1 MNRSN
6 IAELIT
12 SKYGTPSSQT
22 GIRGVGSNEAY
33 RTQVDS
39 LLDQPTH
46 RRAPGGSLPPPTPQ
60 ISFPPQQI
68 TPLPPP
74 GPMSVQPPQGSLE
87 LDPYNPIY
95 SPQPGFLSKF
105 MGYIKNVGRDT
116 FKPGAKGEGFLA
128 DVGRQFSP
136 STMAMVE
143 KTATP
148 AAPEEPPVPSSPTIT
163 VGGTTAAPA
172 EVAAAPAESNIL
184 KAFKEIAPGM
194 TKEAL
199 KYFINKKYES
209 DDSFTPTH
217 AGRSSQQNRGRNVS
231 FNPIAGSGF
240 RDGGRLLGREL
251 YLGGGEI
258 DGPGG
263 PREDLVPVWASDDEY
278 VVSADAVERIGNGD
292 HAAGISTLD
301 RINFR

>member
-22 GIRGVGSNEAY
+22 GIRGVGSNEGY
-33 RTQVDS
+33 RAQVDS
-39 LLDQPTH
+39 LLDQPTY
-46 RRAPGGSLPPPTPQ
+46 RRAAGG
-60 ISFPPQQI
+60 
-68 TPLPPP
+68 
-74 GPMSVQPPQGSLE
+74 
-87 LDPYNPIY
+87 
-95 SPQPGFLSKF
+95 GFLSQF
-105 MGYIKNVGRDT
+105 MNYIKNWDP
-116 FKPGAKGEGFLA
+116 KAAQGEGFGA
-128 DVGRQFSP
+128 DLGRQFSP

-143 KTATP
+143 KTTTP
-148 AAPEEPPVPSSPTIT
+148 AVPAPLEEPAATTPVNTPVVIPSTTPTT
-163 VGGTTAAPA
+163 PPA
-172 EVAAAPAESNIL
+172 EVATAPAEGGAIMAL
-184 KAFKEIAPGM
+184 KAFMPGI

-199 KYFINKKYES
+199 KYFFNKKYES

-231 FNPIAGSGF
+231 FNPIAGSSF

>member
-33 RTQVDS
+33 RAQVAS

-46 RRAPGGSLPPPTPQ
+46 RRAAGG
-60 ISFPPQQI
+60 
-68 TPLPPP
+68 
-74 GPMSVQPPQGSLE
+74 
-87 LDPYNPIY
+87 
-95 SPQPGFLSKF
+95 GFLSQF
-105 MGYIKNVGRDT
+105 MNYIKNWDP
-116 FKPGAKGEGFLA
+116 KAAQGEGFGA
-128 DVGRQFSP
+128 DLGRQFSP
-136 STMAMVE
+136 STMSMVE

-148 AAPEEPPVPSSPTIT
+148 AVPAAPEEPAAPTPVNTPVVVTPTT
-163 VGGTTAAPA
+163 PTATPA
-172 EVAAAPAESNIL
+172 EVATPPAESTAL
-184 KAFKEIAPGM
+184 KAFKQITSGLSA
-194 TKEAL
+194 EAIKHL
-199 KYFINKKYES
+199 IRKKVGES

-240 RDGGRLLGREL
+240 KDGGRLLGREL

-263 PREDLVPVWASDDEY
+263 PKEDLVPVWASDDEY
-278 VVSADAVERIGNGD
+278 VVSAEAVKRIGNGD

>member
-33 RTQVDS
+33 RAQVDS

-46 RRAPGGSLPPPTPQ
+46 RRAAGG
-60 ISFPPQQI
+60 
-68 TPLPPP
+68 
-74 GPMSVQPPQGSLE
+74 
-87 LDPYNPIY
+87 
-95 SPQPGFLSKF
+95 GFLSQF
-105 MGYIKNVGRDT
+105 MNYIKNWD
-116 FKPGAKGEGFLA
+116 PSAAQGEGFGA
-128 DVGRQFSP
+128 DLGRQFSP

-148 AAPEEPPVPSSPTIT
+148 AAPVVTDPTLGIGYEGEAVLMPESPTIT
-163 VGGTTAAPA
+163 VTGTTATPTEEA
-172 EVAAAPAESNIL
+172 EAPAESTAL
-184 KAFKEIAPGM
+184 KAFKQITSGLSA
-194 TKEAL
+194 EAIKHL
-199 KYFINKKYES
+199 IRKKVGES

-240 RDGGRLLGREL
+240 KDGGRLLGREL

-258 DGPGG
+258 NGPGG
-263 PREDLVPVWASDDEY
+263 PKEDLVPVWASDDEY
-278 VVSADAVERIGNGD
+278 VVSAEAVERIGNGD

>member
-6 IAELIT
+6 IADQIT

-22 GIRGVGSNEAY
+22 GIRGIGSNEAY
-33 RTQVDS
+33 RAQVDS

-46 RRAPGGSLPPPTPQ
+46 RRAAGG
-60 ISFPPQQI
+60 
-68 TPLPPP
+68 
-74 GPMSVQPPQGSLE
+74 
-87 LDPYNPIY
+87 
-95 SPQPGFLSKF
+95 GFLSQF
-105 MGYIKNVGRDT
+105 MNYIKNWDP
-116 FKPGAKGEGFLA
+116 KAAQGEGFGA
-128 DVGRQFSP
+128 DLGRQFSP
-136 STMAMVE
+136 STMSMVKKTTTPAVPAPPE
-143 KTATP
+143 ESPALTPVNTPVVVTPTTPTATP
-148 AAPEEPPVPSSPTIT
+148 AEE
-163 VGGTTAAPA
+163 AEAPA
-172 EVAAAPAESNIL
+172 EGGAITAL
-184 KAFKEIAPGM
+184 KAFVPGV

-263 PREDLVPVWASDDEY
+263 PKEDLVPVWASDDEY
-278 VVSADAVERIGNGD
+278 VVSADAVKRIGNGD

>member
-33 RTQVDS
+33 RAQVDS

-46 RRAPGGSLPPPTPQ
+46 RRAAGG
-60 ISFPPQQI
+60 
-68 TPLPPP
+68 
-74 GPMSVQPPQGSLE
+74 
-87 LDPYNPIY
+87 
-95 SPQPGFLSKF
+95 GFLSQF
-105 MGYIKNVGRDT
+105 MNYIKNWDP
-116 FKPGAKGEGFLA
+116 KAAQGEGFGA
-128 DVGRQFSP
+128 DLGRQFSP
-136 STMAMVE
+136 STMSMVE

-148 AAPEEPPVPSSPTIT
+148 AVPAAPEEPAAPTPVNTPVVVTPTT
-163 VGGTTAAPA
+163 PTATPA
-172 EVAAAPAESNIL
+172 EVATTPAEGGAITAL
-184 KAFKEIAPGM
+184 KAFMPGI
-194 TKEAL
+194 TKLAL
-199 KYFINKKYES
+199 EELINKQYES

-240 RDGGRLLGREL
+240 KDGGRLLGREL

-258 DGPGG
+258 NGPGG
-263 PREDLVPVWASDDEY
+263 PKEDLVPVWASDDEY
-278 VVSADAVERIGNGD
+278 VVSAEAVKRIGNGD